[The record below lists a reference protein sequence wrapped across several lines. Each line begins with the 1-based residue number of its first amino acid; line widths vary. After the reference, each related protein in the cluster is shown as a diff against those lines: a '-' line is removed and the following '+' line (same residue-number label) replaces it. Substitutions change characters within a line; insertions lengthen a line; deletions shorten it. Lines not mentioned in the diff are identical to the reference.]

1 MGESLYPI
9 RAVSK
14 LIGVPVDTIRSW
26 ERRHALVSPERGAG
40 GGRMF
45 SEEQVQR
52 LALVR
57 DALAKGFSIG
67 QLAKAGDEELRSL
80 GRMPDLR
87 ALESEE
93 RFEAAAAAN
102 HLLTPLLHDIER
114 FDYTAAEREL
124 NRLAVAMA
132 DPRDIVHEIA
142 LPLMRIVGDRWHEGT
157 ITIAQEHMVTALLTG
172 LLASM
177 LRVYGNPNPTVKVL
191 MATPENEHHGFGILA
206 AAMLTAAK
214 GMGALHLGTNLPA
227 REIVLTARKT
237 RADAVLLGV
246 CGANPD
252 KVIAAM
258 EEIRKG
264 LRGRNQLWIGGATEQ
279 LVTDAAEQ
287 MGWSVLKNFRVFED
301 ELEKLAAVA

>member
-1 MGESLYPI
+1 
-9 RAVSK
+9 
-14 LIGVPVDTIRSW
+14 
-26 ERRHALVSPERGAG
+26 
-40 GGRMF
+40 MF
-45 SEEQVQR
+45 SDEQVQR
-52 LALVR
+52 LTLVR
-57 DALAKGFSIG
+57 DALAKGFSVG
-67 QLAKAGDEELRSL
+67 QLAKVDDEELRLL
-80 GRMPDLR
+80 GRMPDVH

-93 RFEAAAAAN
+93 RFEMAVAAN
-102 HLLTPLLHDIER
+102 QLLAPLIQAIEQ
-114 FDYTAAEREL
+114 FDYTAAEREV
-124 NRLAVAMA
+124 NRLAAAMA

-142 LPLMRIVGDRWHEGT
+142 LPLMKTVGDRWHEGT

-177 LRVYGNPNPTVKVL
+177 LRAYGNPNPAVKVL

-214 GMGALHLGTNLPA
+214 GMGALHLGANLPA
-227 REIVLTARKT
+227 SEIVLAAKKT
-237 RADAVLLGV
+237 SADAVLLGV

-264 LRGRNQLWIGGATEQ
+264 LRGRIQMWIGGTAEER
-279 LVTDAAEQ
+279 VTHAAEE
-287 MGWSVLKNFRVFED
+287 MGWSVLKNFRAFED

>member
-1 MGESLYPI
+1 MGENLYPI

-26 ERRHALVSPERGAG
+26 ERRHGLVSPLRGPG

-45 SEEQVQR
+45 SDEQVQR
-52 LALVR
+52 LTLVR
-57 DALAKGFSIG
+57 DALAKGFSVG
-67 QLAKAGDEELRSL
+67 QLAKVDDEELRLL
-80 GRMPDLR
+80 GRMPDVH

-93 RFEAAAAAN
+93 RFEMAVAAN
-102 HLLTPLLHDIER
+102 QLLAPLIQAIEQ
-114 FDYTAAEREL
+114 FDYTAAEREV
-124 NRLAVAMA
+124 NRLAAAMA

-142 LPLMRIVGDRWHEGT
+142 LPLMKTVGDRWHEGT

-177 LRVYGNPNPTVKVL
+177 LRAYGNPNPAVKVL

-214 GMGALHLGTNLPA
+214 GMGALHLGANLPA
-227 REIVLTARKT
+227 SEIVLAAKKT
-237 RADAVLLGV
+237 SADAVLLGV

-264 LRGRNQLWIGGATEQ
+264 LRGRIQMWIGGTAEER
-279 LVTDAAEQ
+279 VTHAAEE
-287 MGWSVLKNFRVFED
+287 MGWSVLKNFRAFED

>member
-1 MGESLYPI
+1 MGENLYPI

-45 SEEQVQR
+45 SEDQVQR

-67 QLAKAGDEELRSL
+67 QLAKAKDEDLRSL
-80 GRMPDLR
+80 GQMLDLR

-93 RFEAAAAAN
+93 RFEAAAAN
-102 HLLTPLLHDIER
+102 KLLVTLVQAIEQ

-124 NRLAVAMA
+124 NRVAAAMA

-142 LPLMRIVGDRWHEGT
+142 LPLMRIVGNRWHEGS
-157 ITIAQEHMVTALLTG
+157 ITIAQEHIVTALLTG

-177 LRVYGNPNPTVKVL
+177 LRVYGNPNPAVKVL

-206 AAMLTAAK
+206 AAMLAAAK

-227 REIVLTARKT
+227 NEIVLAARKT

-252 KVIAAM
+252 RVIAAM

-264 LRGRNQLWIGGATEQ
+264 LRGRIQMWIGGASEERLTH
-279 LVTDAAEQ
+279 AAEQ
-287 MGWSVLKNFRVFED
+287 MGWGVLKNFRVFED